1 MKLLLK
7 ITHFFFQKL
16 GVLIFLLEKFFLVLF
31 FRDSAM
37 QTELD
42 VFKTENH

>member
-7 ITHFFFQKL
+7 IIIFKKL
-16 GVLIFLLEKFFLVLF
+16 RILIFLLEKFFLILF

-42 VFKTENH
+42 VFKAENH